1 MPNKSKG
8 GYYSMNKKSPKTAKR
23 TKKMKSRTMKSRTTK
38 SRRMRNSNK
47 NYFLTYK

>member
-8 GYYSMNKKSPKTAKR
+8 GYYSMNKKSPKTANR
-23 TKKMKSRTMKSRTTK
+23 TKKMKSRTTK
-38 SRRMRNSNK
+38 SRRMRNSNR

>member
-8 GYYSMNKKSPKTAKR
+8 GYYSMNKKSPKTTKR
-23 TKKMKSRTMKSRTTK
+23 TKKMKSRTMKARRMTK
-38 SRRMRNSNK
+38 SKK